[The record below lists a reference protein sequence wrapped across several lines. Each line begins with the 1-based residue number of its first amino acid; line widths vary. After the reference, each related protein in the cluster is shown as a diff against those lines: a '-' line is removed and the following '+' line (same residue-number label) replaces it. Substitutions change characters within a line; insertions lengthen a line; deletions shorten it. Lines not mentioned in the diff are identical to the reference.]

1 MENFIEKY
9 RKIFIILVLIF
20 TFMFA
25 SIILL
30 YHNYISP
37 VSNNET
43 LKEIEIVKDSTSR
56 EIGELLEEEKL
67 IKDSKFFL
75 IYLKINKINN
85 LKAGF
90 YKLSSSMGLK
100 EIIKSLQEGSNYN
113 PDEITITFKEGINF
127 REIARVIESNT
138 NNTYDEVINSLNNK
152 DYLNSLI
159 EDYWFIT
166 DEILDSNIYY
176 PLEGYLY
183 PETYNFKNKD
193 VTVHE
198 IFKKLIDQ
206 MGEVLE
212 PYKERIEVSDF
223 SVHEMLTLASIAE
236 KEVIEIGE
244 DNSDR
249 KNVISVFLNRIDK
262 NISLGSDVTTRYAI
276 KLDESRPL
284 TKSEYNSTSL
294 YNTRNINNLGL
305 MPGPIAMVSKSSIDA
320 SINPNKTNYIY
331 FISNINTNETFFFE
345 RSQDFEAKKR
355 ELQSVNGGY

>member
-1 MENFIEKY
+1 MKNFIEKY
-9 RKIFIILVLIF
+9 RKLFIIIVLVFI
-20 TFMFA
+20 FMFM
-25 SIILL
+25 SLILL

-37 VSNNET
+37 VNNNNS
-43 LKEIEIVKDSTSR
+43 LKEIVVEKGMTSSK
-56 EIGELLEEEKL
+56 IGELLEEEKL

-75 IYLKINKINN
+75 IYLKLNNINN
-85 LKAGF
+85 LKAGH

-100 EIIKSLQEGSNYN
+100 EIVSSLQDGSNYN

-138 NNTYDEVINSLNNK
+138 NNSYDDVINSLNDK
-152 DYLNSLI
+152 DYLNTLI

-193 VTVHE
+193 VTIHE
-198 IFKKLIDQ
+198 IFKKLLDQ
-206 MGEVLE
+206 MGNMLE
-212 PYKERIEVSDF
+212 PYKEKIEVSGF
-223 SVHEMLTLASIAE
+223 SVHEILTLASIAE
-236 KEVIEIGE
+236 KEVIGVKE

-249 KNVISVFLNRIDK
+249 KNVISVFLNRINN

-320 SINPNKTNYIY
+320 SINPNQTNYIY

-345 RSQDFEAKKR
+345 RSQDFEAKKK